1 MKHTRIASQAAR
13 VVNPLMDKNSAVSP
27 PVFSKGFPLLLGLLL
42 MTFASVSHAQTNQ
55 QSAESNSALRVRRI
69 QLPPRPAKTQAPPLL
84 STELPQEIRLGA
96 NSNLYPQAAVRLG
109 YTNSINLSNGIGGI
123 ENYLRLTTARFEQTL
138 ADPTLHPNTRKAYE
152 HLLADSRQKLA
163 DYQTNNQLLLNL
175 RKARESRNAEEITRA
190 KQELADYLAA
200 RLEKRNGRTP
210 SPGRSLE
217 EIANEYKAIAGKIDK
232 KQQRQQT
239 VRFAI
244 VFTILAPLA
253 FVGCYYFY
261 RKKLNPKRSIQT

>member
-13 VVNPLMDKNSAVSP
+13 VVNPLMDKDIAVSP

-42 MTFASVSHAQTNQ
+42 ITFASASHAQTNQ
-55 QSAESNSALRVRRI
+55 QSAESNSPLRVRRI
-69 QLPPRPAKTQAPPLL
+69 QLPPRPAKTPAPPLL
-84 STELPQEIRLGA
+84 STELPQELRLA
-96 NSNLYPQAAVRLG
+96 NSNLYPQAVVRMD

-175 RKARESRNAEEITRA
+175 RKARESRNAEDITRA
-190 KQELADYLAA
+190 KQQLADYLAA

-244 VFTILAPLA
+244 MFTILAPLA

-261 RKKLNPKRSIQT
+261 RKKLNAKRSIQT